1 MSRAGRATLERK
13 LEKLLAA
20 LSRSQAQEP
29 EITFV
34 TYWGDEQITLEP
46 GDTLFRTEW
55 GSGSLE
61 SESEQEGDSRA

>member
-13 LEKLLAA
+13 LDKLLAA

-34 TYWGDEQITLEP
+34 TYWGGEPVTLEP
-46 GDTLFRTEW
+46 GERLIETQW
-55 GSGSLE
+55 GNGALDNESGQ
-61 SESEQEGDSRA
+61 EQEG